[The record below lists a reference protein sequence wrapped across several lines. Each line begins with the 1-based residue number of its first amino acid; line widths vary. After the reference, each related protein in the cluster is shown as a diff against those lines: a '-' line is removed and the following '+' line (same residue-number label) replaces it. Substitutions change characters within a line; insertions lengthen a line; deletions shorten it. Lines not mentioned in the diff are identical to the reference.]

1 MPIYPNFVGV
11 FHVFFIFFPRFS
23 SFSARHLPLLAS
35 LPHELLSSLLPQ
47 ALLPTVHFENSNIWK
62 DRNKIKIRK
71 NEKIDE
77 VEKNWWS
84 VDEVMQLL
92 VLWHSGIPLLWLF
105 AVDLG
110 GPWWTILRPCSAQ
123 CLAGSF
129 PRDTE
134 DHLWCSWILSAA
146 RSGAWVTNWCYK
158 MWFIV

>member
-1 MPIYPNFVGV
+1 MPIYSNFVGV
-11 FHVFFIFFPRFS
+11 FHVCFIFFPRFS

-92 VLWHSGIPLLWLF
+92 VLWHSGIPLLCLRWTL
-105 AVDLG
+105 VDHLE
-110 GPWWTILRPCSAQ
+110 TLH
-123 CLAGSF
+123 LAGSF

-134 DHLWCSWILSAA
+134 DHLWCSWILSAKA
-146 RSGAWVTNWCYK
+146 RSVWRLSYELVLL
-158 MWFIV
+158 